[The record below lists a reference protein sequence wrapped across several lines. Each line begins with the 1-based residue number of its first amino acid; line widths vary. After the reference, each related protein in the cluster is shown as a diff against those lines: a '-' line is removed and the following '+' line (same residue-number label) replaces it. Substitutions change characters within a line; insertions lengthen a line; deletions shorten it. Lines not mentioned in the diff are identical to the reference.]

1 MNLHLRA
8 RTQLSLFAGVYLLYL
23 IGRWLTGSDMDA
35 ALEHARWV
43 IEFER
48 GFGVE
53 HEVQEALDSPVS
65 IWLLSNVYLAA
76 QLAVL
81 PAGLVFLY
89 RKAPAIYVRLRD
101 TVLATWLLALPI
113 YALFPTAP
121 PRLAGIG
128 MQDTVSEQAGVA
140 LTGHS
145 TVFYNPIAAVP
156 SLHCGFAF
164 AIGIA
169 LHTALKN
176 RFAKAL
182 ALAWGPLVS
191 LSVVATGN
199 HYVFDIAAGVL
210 VALVGFAA
218 RPALQRIAGSSAVA
232 VGALDRTCELHA

>member
-8 RTQLSLFAGVYLLYL
+8 RRQLVLFAGVYLLSL
-23 IGRWLTGSDMDA
+23 IGRWVTGGDMDA

-43 IEFER
+43 IDFEGR
-48 GFGVE
+48 LGVE
-53 HEVQEALDSPVS
+53 REVQDALDSPAS

-81 PAGLVFLY
+81 PASLVYLY
-89 RKAPAIYVRLRD
+89 RAAPAIYVRLRD
-101 TVLATWLLALPI
+101 TVLATWLLALPV

-128 MQDTVSEQAGVA
+128 MKDTVSEQAGVA

-169 LHTALKN
+169 LYSALRN
-176 RFAKAL
+176 PIARTL

-210 VALVGFAA
+210 VALAGFAA
-218 RPALQRIAGSSAVA
+218 KPALERLTAPRLIAVPA
-232 VGALDRTCELHA
+232 

>member
-1 MNLHLRA
+1 MNLTLRA
-8 RTQLSLFAGVYLLYL
+8 RTQLLLFAGVYLLYL
-23 IGRWLTGSDMDA
+23 IGRWVTGGDMDA

-43 IEFER
+43 IDFEGR
-48 GFGVE
+48 LGVE
-53 HEVQEALDSPVS
+53 REVQDALDSPAS

-81 PAGLVFLY
+81 PASLVFLY
-89 RKAPAIYVRLRD
+89 RAAPAIYVRLRD
-101 TVLATWLLALPI
+101 TVLATWLLALPV

-128 MQDTVSEQAGVA
+128 MKDTVSEQAGVA

-169 LHTALKN
+169 LYSALRN
-176 RFAKAL
+176 PIARTL

-210 VALVGFAA
+210 VALAGFAA
-218 RPALQRIAGSSAVA
+218 KPALERLTAPRLVA
-232 VGALDRTCELHA
+232 VPA